1 MVQEPGT
8 WAGLKQ
14 DASQDLLYF
23 DPAAAVTGAE
33 AAGRMVDQMLAM
45 RAAIDDFYMDE
56 LGNFT
61 GGILTSG
68 QKLAEIYNRRA
79 DRLSTVLQDHANIG
93 TEMANA
99 FVQAGLYYRRT
110 ENQNSDELAKLAEFR
125 VPVVPTGEIP
135 MVYGDGPDYDP
146 AQHPEGTLI
155 DAGRPGLED
164 DYHSLPASAVPD
176 VLQRYIGRQESISP
190 DVVQLENSAALGFRQ
205 FRGLAD
211 NLPWGIFV
219 LAAMR
224 QRWWQLASHTKTELE
239 KFETAIESIQDKWRG
254 RAADRAR
261 TATENYVDSIAPL
274 WNSMFSM
281 SENMFYT
288 AEWLRRTQISMPQ
301 QDFTFDSASVEQAVI
316 QRYREEWEKHYA
328 EGMRNT
334 LREMPVIEGPIAEP
348 TPPPPPPPADQNN
361 NPNNNQNPDNNPG
374 NNGNGGNGG
383 GNQGPGDKTYQDGYD
398 EGYDQGFEDGQNQ
411 NGQGS
416 GTGDGQ
422 GTGSGDGQGSGS
434 SSGQSG
440 GSGGGEGQ
448 GQGGST
454 GQGQGEGQGQGSG
467 QQSGGSGG
475 GQTPEVPSYDQ
486 AEYGSGESAPTPESA
501 GGSGGTGG
509 GTTPTVPSVPPAETP
524 GQNTPGENTPGGN
537 TPGENLPGGST
548 PVPGATMPKNP
559 TAADILSKLTGI
571 PKSLLPDTLKNLP
584 ITGKD
589 GAPPTLADALSKITG
604 IPVDQMPPELHD
616 TPLEALYEPDSP
628 YGAVETLFGAFGEDI
643 TPAGDAEGKTDP
655 EAAISALL
663 GGSPEASG
671 AGSAPG
677 QQQNILDRLTNML
690 TQGIQA
696 FTQSGATIPGLDQF
710 GHMLDPGQLQQ
721 HLEQLLDPRKLDPA
735 AGLGG
740 GGGAGGGAGVP
751 AAEPE
756 PLAPYPGTKPSPF
769 PRATLAGP
777 DLAPAGF
784 SGISAGSNTAGGS
797 PGMPMMGA
805 PAAGAGAA
813 NTSGQS
819 NNHAPAEFLVSR
831 DNLDEVFDDSPA
843 KVRPVIEQ

>member
-68 QKLAEIYNRRA
+68 QKLAEIYNKRA

-110 ENQNSDELAKLAEFR
+110 EEQNSADLDKLADFR
-125 VPVVPTGEIP
+125 VPVEPSTEIP
-135 MVYGDGPDYDP
+135 MVYSDGPAYD
-146 AQHPEGTLI
+146 AADHPEGTPTN
-155 DAGRPGLED
+155 AGWDGTED
-164 DYHSLPASAVPD
+164 DYRSLPASAVPD
-176 VLQRYIGRQESISP
+176 ELQRYIGRQESISP
-190 DVVQLENSAALGFRQ
+190 DIVQLENSSALGFTH

-224 QRWWQLASHTKTELE
+224 QRWWQLASHTKSELE
-239 KFETAIESIQDKWRG
+239 KFEAAIEGIQDKWRG
-254 RAADRAR
+254 QAADRAR
-261 TATENYVDSIAPL
+261 TATRNYVDSIAPL

-301 QDFTFDSASVEQAVI
+301 QDFDLRGSSVEHAVL

-348 TPPPPPPPADQNN
+348 KPPPNNQDNHDQNQNN
-361 NPNNNQNPDNNPG
+361 NE
-374 NNGNGGNGG
+374 NGGN
-383 GNQGPGDKTYQDGYD
+383 PSPEDKAYQEGYD
-398 EGYDQGFEDGQNQ
+398 EGYDQGLEDGRNQDDDQ

-416 GTGDGQ
+416 GRGGGQ
-422 GTGSGDGQGSGS
+422 GDGQGSGS
-434 SSGQSG
+434 
-440 GSGGGEGQ
+440 GS
-448 GQGGST
+448 GQGGDRGG
-454 GQGQGEGQGQGSG
+454 GQGQGEGQGQGQGQGEGQGHGQGQGSG
-467 QQSGGSGG
+467 EQSGGQGGGDGG
-475 GQTPEVPSYDQ
+475 GQTPEVPSHDQ
-486 AEYGSGESAPTPESA
+486 AEYGSGAATPTPQST

-509 GTTPTVPSVPPAETP
+509 ETPPTVPSVPAAD
-524 GQNTPGENTPGGN
+524 TPGESV
-537 TPGENLPGGST
+537 PGEST
-548 PVPGATMPKNP
+548 PVTGTTMPKNP
-559 TAADILSKLTGI
+559 TAADILAKLTGI
-571 PKSLLPDTLKNLP
+571 PKSLLPDALKNIP

-589 GAPPTLADALSKITG
+589 GKPPTLADALSKITG
-604 IPVDQMPPELHD
+604 IPLDQMPPELHD
-616 TPLEALYEPDSP
+616 TPLESLYEQDSP
-628 YGAVETLFGAFGEDI
+628 YGAVESLFGAFGEDI
-643 TPAGDAEGKTDP
+643 TPAGDTEGKTDP
-655 EAAISALL
+655 ESTISALL
-663 GGSPEASG
+663 GGTPETSG
-671 AGSAPG
+671 TGSVPG
-677 QQQNILDRLTNML
+677 QEQNIFDRLTNML

-696 FTQSGATIPGLDQF
+696 FTQTGGTLPGLDQLQ
-710 GHMLDPGQLQQ
+710 HMLDPSALQQ
-721 HLEQLLDPRKLDPA
+721 HLEQLLDPAKSLEPA
-735 AGLGG
+735 AGLG

-751 AAEPE
+751 VAESE
-756 PLAPYPGTKPSPF
+756 PPAPYPGTKPSPF
-769 PRATLAGP
+769 PRASVAGP
-777 DLAPAGF
+777 GLDPAGY
-784 SGISAGSNTAGGS
+784 SGISAAAGSPGGS

-805 PAAGAGAA
+805 PAAGTGSAG
-813 NTSGQS
+813 NPGQ
-819 NNHAPAEFLVSR
+819 NNGHTPAEFLVSR
-831 DNLDEVFDDSPA
+831 ENLDEVFDESPA

>member
-14 DASQDLLYF
+14 DASQNLLYF

-56 LGNFT
+56 LSNFT

-68 QKLAEIYNRRA
+68 QKLAEIYNQRA

-110 ENQNSDELAKLAEFR
+110 EDQNSADLDKLADFR
-125 VPVVPTGEIP
+125 VPVEPSAEIP
-135 MVYGDGPDYDP
+135 MVYSDGPDYD
-146 AQHPEGTLI
+146 AADHPEGTPTN
-155 DAGRPGLED
+155 AGWDGTQD
-164 DYHSLPASAVPD
+164 DYRSLPASAVPD
-176 VLQRYIGRQESISP
+176 ELQRYIGRQESISP
-190 DVVQLENSAALGFRQ
+190 DIVQLENSAALGFDH

-224 QRWWQLASHTKTELE
+224 QRWWQLASHTKSELE
-239 KFETAIESIQDKWRG
+239 KFEAAIEGIQDKWRG
-254 RAADRAR
+254 QAADRAR
-261 TATENYVDSIAPL
+261 TATRNYVDAIAPL

-301 QDFTFDSASVEQAVI
+301 QDFDLSGSSVEHAVL

-348 TPPPPPPPADQNN
+348 KPPPANEDNNQNN
-361 NPNNNQNPDNNPG
+361 NNNE
-374 NNGNGGNGG
+374 NGGN
-383 GNQGPGDKTYQDGYD
+383 QSPEEKSYQAGYD
-398 EGYDQGFEDGQNQ
+398 DGYDQGLEDGRNQ
-411 NGQGS
+411 DDRSGQGS
-416 GTGDGQ
+416 GQGDGQ
-422 GTGSGDGQGSGS
+422 GGGSGS
-434 SSGQSG
+434 
-440 GSGGGEGQ
+440 
-448 GQGGST
+448 GQGGGQGG
-454 GQGQGEGQGQGSG
+454 GQGQGEGQGQGQGEGQGQGQGQGSG
-467 QQSGGSGG
+467 EQGGGQGGGSGG

-486 AEYGSGESAPTPESA
+486 AEYGSGATSPTP
-501 GGSGGTGG
+501 GSTGG
-509 GTTPTVPSVPPAETP
+509 GGGDATPAVPSIPAAD
-524 GQNTPGENTPGGN
+524 TPGESG
-537 TPGENLPGGST
+537 PGEST
-548 PVPGATMPKNP
+548 PVTGTTMPKNP
-559 TAADILSKLTGI
+559 TAADILAKLTGI
-571 PKSLLPDTLKNLP
+571 PKSQLPEALKNIP

-589 GAPPTLADALSKITG
+589 GKPPTLADALSKITG
-604 IPVDQMPPELHD
+604 IPVDRMPPELHD
-616 TPLEALYEPDSP
+616 TPLESLYEQDSP

-643 TPAGDAEGKTDP
+643 TPAGDTEGKTDP
-655 EAAISALL
+655 EEAISELL
-663 GGSPEASG
+663 GGSPETTG
-671 AGSAPG
+671 TGSVPG
-677 QQQNILDRLTNML
+677 QEQNILDRLTTML

-696 FTQSGATIPGLDQF
+696 FTQTGGTLPGLDQLQ
-710 GHMLDPGQLQQ
+710 HMLDPSALQQ
-721 HLEQLLDPRKLDPA
+721 HVEQLLDPAKALEPA

-740 GGGAGGGAGVP
+740 GSGGGGGVP
-751 AAEPE
+751 VAESE

-769 PRATLAGP
+769 PRASVAGPGLDLAGY
-777 DLAPAGF
+777 
-784 SGISAGSNTAGGS
+784 SGISAAAGSPGGS

-805 PAAGAGAA
+805 PAAGAGSPG
-813 NTSGQS
+813 NPGQS
-819 NNHAPAEFLVSR
+819 NGHTPAEFLVSR
-831 DNLDEVFDDSPA
+831 ENLDEVFDESPA
-843 KVRPVIEQ
+843 KVRPVSEQ